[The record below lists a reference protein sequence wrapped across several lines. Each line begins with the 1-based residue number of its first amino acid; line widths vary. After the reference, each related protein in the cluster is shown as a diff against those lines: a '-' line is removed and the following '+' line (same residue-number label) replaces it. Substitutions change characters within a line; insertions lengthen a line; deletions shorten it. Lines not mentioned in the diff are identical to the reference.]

1 VFYFQKYGKYFFIQ
15 FFSKISHS
23 SFVGKFFKNK
33 GGKGMNLQL
42 GNVPEQKGQGEKMLK
57 RGLKTRHLTMI
68 SIGGAIG
75 TGLFLG
81 SGSAIHT
88 AGPGGAVFAYA
99 FVGMMVYFVMTSLG
113 ELSAFMPTSGAFST
127 YGTKFID
134 PAFGFALGWTYWFNW
149 AMTIAAELTASTM
162 IMKFWFP
169 HSPSLLWSFS
179 FLALIFLLNYLSVR
193 GYGEGEYWFSF
204 IKVSAI
210 VIFIVIGV
218 LMIFGI
224 MGGEVIGFKNFT
236 VDKAPFSGGMLGTFV
251 IFIAAGFS
259 FQGTEI
265 VGVAAG
271 ESENPAKNI
280 PKAIKSVFWRIL
292 LFYVLAIFVVGLI
305 IPYTNPN
312 LQSDDIMVS
321 PFTLVF
327 EKAGL
332 AFAASLMNAVIL
344 TAVLS
349 AGNSSLYASTRMLY
363 AMAKEG
369 QAPKIFAR
377 LNNRGV
383 PIAAIFLTTIIG
395 MLAFLSSI
403 FGDGVVYLWLM
414 NSIGITGFI
423 FWLGISASHYRFRKA
438 FLSQGY
444 SLDQLPYHAK
454 WYPFGPI
461 FAIAVCLIVTLAQNY
476 QAFLADKIDWGSV
489 IAAYLGIPF
498 FLILWLGFKL
508 VKKTKVVDLKECEF
522 DFDFA
527 KKHD

>member
-1 VFYFQKYGKYFFIQ
+1 MKGLKVMALPQKNNDVLHEHGE
-15 FFSKISHS
+15 
-23 SFVGKFFKNK
+23 NK
-33 GGKGMNLQL
+33 L
-42 GNVPEQKGQGEKMLK
+42 QKGLK
-57 RGLKTRHLTMI
+57 ARHLTMI

-81 SGSAIHT
+81 SGAAIHT
-88 AGPGGAVFAYA
+88 AGPGGALLAYA
-99 FVGMMVYFVMTSLG
+99 LVGAMVFFVMTSLG

-127 YGTKFID
+127 YGTKFVD

-169 HSPSLLWSFS
+169 NSPSLLWSLG
-179 FLALIFLLNYLSVR
+179 FLLLIFFLNYLSVK

-204 IKVSAI
+204 IKVSAVI
-210 VIFIVIGV
+210 IFIIVGL

-236 VDKAPFSGGMLGTFV
+236 IDDAPFSGGFLGVFIVFV
-251 IFIAAGFS
+251 AAGFS

-271 ESENPAKNI
+271 ESEDPAKNV

-292 LFYVLAIFVVGLI
+292 LFYVLAIAIIGLI

-312 LQSDDIMVS
+312 LQSDDVMVS

-327 EKAGL
+327 KKAGL

-349 AGNSSLYASTRMLY
+349 AGNSSLYAATRMLFS
-363 AMAKEG
+363 MAKEG
-369 QAPKIFAR
+369 QAPKIFAK
-377 LNNRGV
+377 LNKRGV
-383 PIAAIFLTTIIG
+383 PVAATILTCVIG
-395 MLAFLSSI
+395 MLAFFSSI
-403 FGDGVVYLWLM
+403 FGDGIVYIWLM

-423 FWLGISASHYRFRKA
+423 FWLGISISHYRFRKA
-438 FLSQGY
+438 FLAQGH
-444 SLDQLPYHAK
+444 SLDELPYRAK

-461 FAIAVCLIVTLAQNY
+461 FAILIGLIVILAQNF

-489 IAAYLGIPF
+489 VAAYMGIPL
-498 FLILWLGFKL
+498 FLILWFGYKFI
-508 VKKTKVVDLKECEF
+508 KKTKVVPLEECEF
-522 DFDFA
+522 DFD
-527 KKHD
+527 KK

>member
-1 VFYFQKYGKYFFIQ
+1 MELEKQEV
-15 FFSKISHS
+15 
-23 SFVGKFFKNK
+23 
-33 GGKGMNLQL
+33 
-42 GNVPEQKGQGEKMLK
+42 NVPATSGQDERKLK
-57 RGLKTRHLTMI
+57 RGLKSRHLTMI

-81 SGSAIHT
+81 SGAAIHT
-88 AGPGGAVFAYA
+88 AGPGGALAAYA
-99 FVGMMVYFVMTSLG
+99 IVGVMVYFVMTSLG
-113 ELSAFMPTSGAFST
+113 EMSAFMPTSGAFST

-149 AMTIAAELTASTM
+149 AMTIAAELTASVM

-169 HSPSLLWSFS
+169 NSPSLLWSFS
-179 FLALIFLLNYLSVR
+179 FLLLIFLLNYLSVR

-204 IKVSAI
+204 IKVAAI
-210 VIFIVIGV
+210 TIFIIVGV

-224 MGGEVIGFKNFT
+224 MGGEMIGFKNFT
-236 VDKAPFSGGMLGTFV
+236 IKDAPFPGGMLGTFI

-271 ESENPAKNI
+271 ESEDPARSI
-280 PKAIKSVFWRIL
+280 PKAIKNVFWRIL
-292 LFYVLAIFVVGLI
+292 LFYILAILVVGLI
-305 IPYTNPN
+305 VPYTNPN
-312 LQSDDIMVS
+312 LQSDSIMVS

-327 EKAGL
+327 KKAGL

-349 AGNSSLYASTRMLY
+349 CGNSSLYASTRMLY

-369 QAPKIFAR
+369 QAPKIFAK
-377 LNNRGV
+377 LNKRGLPV
-383 PIAAIFLTTIIG
+383 AAIILTTLVG
-395 MLAFLSSI
+395 ALAFLTSI
-403 FGDGVVYLWLM
+403 FGDGVIYMWLM

-423 FWLGISASHYRFRKA
+423 FWLGICASHYRFRKA
-438 FLSQGY
+438 FLAQGH
-444 SLDQLPYHAK
+444 SLSELPYKAK

-461 FAIAVCLIVTLAQNY
+461 FAMAICLIVTLAQDY
-476 QAFLADKIDWGSV
+476 QAFLAPHIEWTNI

-498 FLILWLGFKL
+498 FLVFYFGYKFIR
-508 VKKTKVVDLKECEF
+508 KTKIVPLEECEF
-522 DFDFA
+522 NFDYN
-527 KKHD
+527 KLD

>member
-1 VFYFQKYGKYFFIQ
+1 
-15 FFSKISHS
+15 
-23 SFVGKFFKNK
+23 
-33 GGKGMNLQL
+33 MALQHQES
-42 GNVPEQKGQGEKMLK
+42 NVPQRSGQEERKLK
-57 RGLKTRHLTMI
+57 RGLKPRHLTMI

-81 SGSAIHT
+81 SGAAIHT
-88 AGPGGAVFAYA
+88 AGPGGALFAYV
-99 FVGMMVYFVMTSLG
+99 FVGAMVYFVMTSLG
-113 ELSAFMPTSGAFST
+113 EMSAFMPTSGAFST

-169 HSPSLLWSFS
+169 NSPSLVWSLS
-179 FLALIFLLNYLSVR
+179 FLVLIFLLNYLSVK

-204 IKVSAI
+204 IKVAAI
-210 VIFIVIGV
+210 TIFIVVGV

-224 MGGEVIGFKNFT
+224 MGGEMIGFKNFT
-236 VDKAPFSGGMLGTFV
+236 VDKAPFPGGFLGTFV

-271 ESENPAKNI
+271 ESEDPGKNI

-292 LFYVLAIFVVGLI
+292 LFYVLAIAVIGLI

-312 LQSDDIMVS
+312 LQSDSIMVS

-327 EKAGL
+327 KKAGL
-332 AFAASLMNAVIL
+332 AFAASLMNAVVL

-369 QAPKIFAR
+369 QAPRIFAK
-377 LNNRGV
+377 LNKRGV
-383 PIAAIFLTTIIG
+383 PFAAIILTTVIG
-395 MLAFLSSI
+395 MLAFFSSI
-403 FGDGVVYLWLM
+403 FGDGIVYMWLL

-423 FWLGISASHYRFRKA
+423 FWLGISLSHYRFRKA
-438 FLSQGY
+438 FLHQGH
-444 SLDQLPYHAK
+444 SLKELPYHAK
-454 WYPFGPI
+454 WFPFGPI
-461 FAIAVCLIVTLAQNY
+461 FAIAICLIVTLAQNY
-476 QAFLADKIDWGSV
+476 QAFLAPHIDWGNV
-489 IAAYLGIPF
+489 IAAYLGIPL
-498 FLILWLGFKL
+498 FLVLWFGYKFI
-508 VKKTKVVDLKECEF
+508 KKTKVVPLEECEF
-522 DFDFA
+522 EFDYE

>member
-1 VFYFQKYGKYFFIQ
+1 LKGDEGKMALEKQ
-15 FFSKISHS
+15 S
-23 SFVGKFFKNK
+23 V
-33 GGKGMNLQL
+33 
-42 GNVPEQKGQGEKMLK
+42 NVPATSGQEERKLK
-57 RGLKTRHLTMI
+57 RGLKSRHLTMI

-81 SGSAIHT
+81 SGAAIHT
-88 AGPGGAVFAYA
+88 AGPGGALFAYA
-99 FVGMMVYFVMTSLG
+99 FVGAMVYFVMTSLG

-149 AMTIAAELTASTM
+149 AMTIAAELTASVM

-169 HSPSLLWSFS
+169 HSPSLLWSLS
-179 FLALIFLLNYLSVR
+179 FLVLIFLLNYLSVK

-204 IKVSAI
+204 IKVAAI
-210 VIFIVIGV
+210 TIFIIVGL

-224 MGGEVIGFKNFT
+224 MGGEVIGFRNFT
-236 VDKAPFSGGMLGTFV
+236 VDKAPFPGGMLGTFI

-271 ESENPAKNI
+271 ESEDPAKNI
-280 PKAIKSVFWRIL
+280 PKAIKNVFWRIL

-305 IPYTNPN
+305 IPYTNSS
-312 LQSDDIMVS
+312 LESSSIMVS

-327 EKAGL
+327 KKAGL
-332 AFAASLMNAVIL
+332 AFAASLMNAIIL

-349 AGNSSLYASTRMLY
+349 CGNSSLYASTRMLY

-369 QAPKIFAR
+369 QAPRIFAK
-377 LNNRGV
+377 LNKRGIPV
-383 PIAAIFLTTIIG
+383 AAIILTTLVG
-395 MLAFLSSI
+395 ALAFLTSI
-403 FGDGVVYLWLM
+403 FGDGVIYIWLM

-438 FLSQGY
+438 FLAQGH
-444 SLDQLPYHAK
+444 SLSELPYKAK

-461 FAIAVCLIVTLAQNY
+461 FAIAICLIVTLAQDY
-476 QAFLADKIDWGSV
+476 QAFLAPHIDWTN
-489 IAAYLGIPF
+489 ITAAYLGIPF
-498 FLILWLGFKL
+498 FLVFYLGYKFI
-508 VKKTKVVDLKECEF
+508 KKTKVVPLQECEF
-522 DFDFA
+522 DFDY
-527 KKHD
+527 KQND